1 MKLSNG
7 TWRNSTAF
15 CVLLIGMTLAGCS
28 HRESLPATGENV
40 ATNEQLPFSAASDKG
55 GIFPTGSL
63 APTAIP
69 AGTPV
74 TIHLQLSLSSATSHS
89 GDSFDAV
96 LDQPIIVRGREVAPR
111 GAILTG
117 KILDAKASD
126 QLQEPGYMRLALT
139 AISINGKSFPIQT
152 SSIFMKR
159 SGHGKISPTV
169 IGSDPVKTAPIDSE
183 LAGGLSGNRKGALIG
198 ASAKTVTLSGPIY
211 AENRDVGV
219 NPERRLTFRLAQ
231 PLPLEF

>member
-7 TWRNSTAF
+7 TWRNPTAF

-28 HRESLPATGENV
+28 QRESLPATGENV
-40 ATNEQLPFSAASDKG
+40 AANEQLPFSAASDKD

-117 KILDAKASD
+117 KVLDAKASD
-126 QLQEPGYMRLALT
+126 QLQEPGYMRLGLT

-152 SSIFMKR
+152 SSIFVKR
-159 SGHGKISPTV
+159 GAHGNRNPTV
-169 IGSDPVKTAPIDSE
+169 IGGAPASTIPR
-183 LAGGLSGNRKGALIG
+183 GGLSGNRKGALVG
-198 ASAKTVTLSGPIY
+198 ASAKTVAVSGPIY

-219 NPERRLTFRLAQ
+219 NPERRLTFRLGQ

>member
-1 MKLSNG
+1 
-7 TWRNSTAF
+7 
-15 CVLLIGMTLAGCS
+15 
-28 HRESLPATGENV
+28 
-40 ATNEQLPFSAASDKG
+40 
-55 GIFPTGSL
+55 
-63 APTAIP
+63 
-69 AGTPV
+69 
-74 TIHLQLSLSSATSHS
+74 
-89 GDSFDAV
+89 
-96 LDQPIIVRGREVAPR
+96 
-111 GAILTG
+111 
-117 KILDAKASD
+117 
-126 QLQEPGYMRLALT
+126 MRLALT

-169 IGSDPVKTAPIDSE
+169 IGSAPVSTASINSE

-211 AENRDVGV
+211 AENRDVDV